1 MSTTF
6 DPLIASAKLLEE
18 AAQTRGRRLSWG
30 EHYNIFALLQSGV
43 KQETISRMFG
53 ISLSS
58 ISHLA
63 NCLAPRP
70 ASIRRYPHV
79 FREWRQ
85 LGRDEFIKAYLTEE
99 HVLQADRIKRSLAG
113 VLDTRD
119 QSINPHADSCAYSV
133 RGSVQAGED
142 WYRIDWIDCDQ
153 PDIPIDKKGP
163 IGWRYA
169 LIDEDNRAKE
179 PYSSISPYETDPP
192 RADGV
197 WMPWRTSGDAFDW
210 LFTLR
215 GLKSPRRPGRP
226 RK

>member
-6 DPLIASAKLLEE
+6 DPLIASAKLLLE
-18 AAQTRGRRLSWG
+18 ASPRGRRLSWG
-30 EHYNIFALLQSGV
+30 DHYAIFALLQSGV
-43 KQETISRMFG
+43 KQEVISNMFG

-70 ASIRRYPHV
+70 QSIRRYPHV
-79 FREWRQ
+79 FREWRL

-99 HVLQADRIKRSLAG
+99 HVLQADRIKRSVAG
-113 VLDTRD
+113 ALDTRD
-119 QSINPHADSCAYSV
+119 LSINPHADSCAYKM
-133 RGSVQAGED
+133 RGPVQVEED
-142 WYRIDWIDCDQ
+142 WFRIDWIECDH
-153 PDIPIDKKGP
+153 PEIPPEKKGP

-169 LIDEDNRAKE
+169 LIDELDQPKE
-179 PYSSISPYETDPP
+179 PYVSISPYETDPP
-192 RADGV
+192 RPDGV
-197 WMPWRTSGDAFDW
+197 WMPWRTSGDVFDW
-210 LFTLR
+210 LFVMR